1 MFYIKIVVFVHKER
15 RQRRVITSIIR
26 SELKTTSGK
35 SRQPEPTFFIGL
47 QETNDDVQ
55 IVYLSE
61 GRSLF
66 MSMSRHLEIVCFG
79 ENIFSRITVG
89 FSLPFCHKNV
99 AFMIHLFWQMSLF
112 MHEMRHLIFYS
123 QVEQHILL
131 YKYIKY
137 FFLFAKI
144 MTKIALSSRMKQH
157 FSHKS

>member
-61 GRSLF
+61 GRLLF